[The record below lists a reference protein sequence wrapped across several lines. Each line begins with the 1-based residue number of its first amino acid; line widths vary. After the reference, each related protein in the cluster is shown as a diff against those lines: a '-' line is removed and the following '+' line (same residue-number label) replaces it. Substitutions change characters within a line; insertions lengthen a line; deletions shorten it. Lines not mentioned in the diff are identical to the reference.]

1 MKKLILFI
9 LLFTFSFSTAQKKE
23 LRNANKF
30 FVSGEYAS
38 AIDLLDSA
46 KDLFDS
52 SDDKIIQDR
61 MDKWITFYK
70 AVTEQYNEI
79 EIIWH
84 TKED

>member
-1 MKKLILFI
+1 MKKLILLI

-38 AIDLLDSA
+38 AIDLLDST

-52 SDDKIIQDR
+52 SDDK
-61 MDKWITFYK
+61 TK
-70 AVTEQYNEI
+70 AQVMGIFSSTPEY
-79 EIIWH
+79 
-84 TKED
+84 

>member
-30 FVSGEYAS
+30 FISGEYAS

-52 SDDKIIQDR
+52 SDDKIKAQANILILIRFLNSCQDFYLH
-61 MDKWITFYK
+61 DKNHNWI
-70 AVTEQYNEI
+70 
-79 EIIWH
+79 
-84 TKED
+84 